1 MALDTCHNLALLTGH
16 PYLISYVWS
25 STLTGVDRALL
36 YHQVISAISWGDTQ
50 VLYDILA
57 PDIVDHNPVPMQP
70 PGREGFMEWMAAA
83 RRSFPDLWGR
93 VEDVLVSGEFV
104 IGRVTWRGT
113 QRGPFAGLPPTQKQT
128 AFEAIHI
135 VRFDGPTIAEW
146 WGVANLLAAIN
157 QLGGKVVLEEP
168 ETGSLDLDDGEAART

>member
-1 MALDTCHNLALLTGH
+1 MAE
-16 PYLISYVWS
+16 
-25 STLTGVDRALL
+25 VDRVLL
-36 YHQVISAISWGDTQ
+36 YHRVIRAISRGDTQ
-50 VLYDILA
+50 VLCDILA
-57 PDIVDHNPVPMQP
+57 PNLVDHNPVPMQS
-70 PGREGFMEWMAAA
+70 PGREGFKEWMVAA

-135 VRFDGPTIAEW
+135 VRFDGPTVAEW
-146 WGVANLLAAIN
+146 WDVANLLEAIK
-157 QLGGKVVLEEP
+157 QLEGKVVVEEP
-168 ETGSLDLDDGEAART
+168 EKGSLGLNDGEAART